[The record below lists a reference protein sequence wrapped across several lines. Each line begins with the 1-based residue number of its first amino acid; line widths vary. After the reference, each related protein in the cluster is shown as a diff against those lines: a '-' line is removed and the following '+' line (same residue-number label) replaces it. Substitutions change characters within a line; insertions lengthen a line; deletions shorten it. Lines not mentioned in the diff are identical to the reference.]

1 LDKAKTVKKIVY
13 LCLISFLCLFIL
25 TGKSNGAQKDMK
37 TKATAQEDITVGG
50 GCFWCTEAIFLE
62 INGVEKVESGYTGGS
77 TVQPAYADVCT
88 GKTGHAEVVQITFNP
103 NIISLTKILQIF
115 FATHD
120 PTTLNRQGADIG
132 TQYRSV
138 IFYRNAQQKAV
149 IDKVVGDLEKLKAYK
164 DPVVTE
170 VVPFKSFYR
179 AEDYHQNYFQRNPQ
193 QSYCRIIINP
203 KLEKFR
209 KVFHDNLKK

>member
-1 LDKAKTVKKIVY
+1 
-13 LCLISFLCLFIL
+13 
-25 TGKSNGAQKDMK
+25 MK
-37 TKATAQEDITVGG
+37 TKATKQEDITVGG

-62 INGVEKVESGYTGGS
+62 IKGVEKVESGYAGGS
-77 TVQPAYADVCT
+77 AVQPTYEDVCA

-103 NIISLTKILQIF
+103 DIISLEKILQIF

-138 IFYRNAQQKAV
+138 MFYRDIKQKAV
-149 IDKVVGDLEKLKAYK
+149 IDKVVAELKKLKAYK

-170 VVPFKSFYR
+170 VVPLKSFYR
-179 AEDYHQNYFQRNPQ
+179 AEDYHQNYFQRNPEQ
-193 QSYCRIIINP
+193 AYCRIIINP

-209 KVFHDNLKK
+209 KVFRDNLKK

>member
-1 LDKAKTVKKIVY
+1 MKIFVY
-13 LCLISFLCLFIL
+13 ICLISYLCLFIL
-25 TGKSNGAQKDMK
+25 TGISNGAQKDMK
-37 TKATAQEDITVGG
+37 TKATKQEDITVGG

-62 INGVEKVESGYTGGS
+62 IKGVEKVESGYAGGS
-77 TVQPAYADVCT
+77 AVQPTYEDVCA

-103 NIISLTKILQIF
+103 DIISLEKILQIF

-138 IFYRNAQQKAV
+138 MFYRDIKQKAV
-149 IDKVVGDLEKLKAYK
+149 IDKVVAELKKLKAYK

-170 VVPFKSFYR
+170 VVPLKSFYR
-179 AEDYHQNYFQRNPQ
+179 AEDYHQNYFQRNPEQ
-193 QSYCRIIINP
+193 AYCRIIINP

-209 KVFHDNLKK
+209 KVFRDNLKK

>member
-1 LDKAKTVKKIVY
+1 VKKYVY
-13 LCLISFLCLFIL
+13 ICLVSCLYLFCI
-25 TGKSNGAQKDMK
+25 TAESNGAQKDMK
-37 TKATAQEDITVGG
+37 IKATARENITVGG
-50 GCFWCTEAIFLE
+50 GCFWCTEAIFRE
-62 INGVEKVESGYTGGS
+62 VNGVEKAESGYAGGS
-77 TVQPAYADVCT
+77 AASPTYEDVCT
-88 GKTGHAEVVQITFNP
+88 GRTGHAEVVQITFNP
-103 NIISLTKILQIF
+103 DIISLTKILQIF

-120 PTTLNRQGADIG
+120 PTTLNRQGADSG

-164 DPVVTE
+164 DPVITE

-209 KVFHDNLKK
+209 KVFRDNLKK